1 MKVIV
6 GLGNPGVEYALTR
19 HNAGVML
26 VDRLAERLAA
36 ASSYGWRR
44 RNNIMVWESP
54 GLVLAK
60 TADIFMNESAR
71 IIHDLRYMKYDLRDV
86 YAAHDD
92 LDIKLG
98 EYKIQRG
105 VGPKLHSGVQSIEG
119 VVRDKNFWHI
129 RIGVDNRDPSNRT
142 PGEEYVL
149 QKFMPG
155 EKVILENT
163 LDAIIKAINTS
174 QKPGR

>member
-98 EYKIQRG
+98 EYKIQYG
-105 VGPKLHSGVQSIEG
+105 KGPKDHGGVNSLIAAFG
-119 VVRDKNFWHI
+119 DKEFWRI
-129 RIGVDNRDPSNRT
+129 RMGVDNRVGGPESQRVM
-142 PGEEYVL
+142 GEEYVL
-149 QKFMPG
+149 QRFSRD
-155 EKVILENT
+155 E
-163 LDAIIKAINTS
+163 LDALAEALKQAV
-174 QKPGR
+174 KELKKLDK